1 MRLHPALRAVRLTA
15 CSIGLELEALMSM
28 DGREMV
34 SAKGLVYPC
43 GEPPVP
49 GDIKEVA
56 DGVYWVRMPLPFS
69 LKWINL
75 WLLRDDDGWVI
86 VDTGVATEET
96 RLHWRTIF
104 ETHLQGLPVTRIL
117 ITHMHPDHVGLAGW
131 LTRKFD
137 AQLWMS
143 RLEYLTCRT
152 LVADTGRDAPDV
164 AISFYRK
171 AGWNEDALD
180 TYRVRFGGFGKAVSR
195 LPDAYK
201 RLSEG
206 DVVTIG
212 GRPWQ
217 VIMGCGHSPEHA
229 CFVQRDLKV
238 LISGDQI
245 LPRISS
251 NVSVFPTEPEG
262 DPLSDWINSC
272 HKLKA
277 ALPDD
282 LLVLPSHNE
291 PFVGLHRRLDDLIDN
306 HESALSRL
314 AADIASPKRAI
325 DCFSIL
331 FKRPIGPEVLGM
343 ATGEAIA
350 HLNCLIAR
358 GQATALPGDD
368 GALRY
373 GAL

>member
-1 MRLHPALRAVRLTA
+1 
-15 CSIGLELEALMSM
+15 MSM
-28 DGREMV
+28 DGQELV

-43 GEPPVP
+43 GEPPIP
-49 GDIKEVA
+49 GDIKQVA
-56 DGVYWVRMPLPFS
+56 DGVFWVRMPLPFA

-96 RLHWRTIF
+96 RLHWRAIF
-104 ETHLQGLPVTRIL
+104 DNHLQGLPVKRVL

-137 AQLWMS
+137 ANLWMS

-164 AISFYRK
+164 AISFYRQ

-195 LPDAYK
+195 LPDSYT
-201 RLSEG
+201 RLGEG
-206 DVVTIG
+206 DVITIG
-212 GRPWQ
+212 GRPWE

-229 CFVQRDLKV
+229 CFVQRDLNV
-238 LISGDQI
+238 LISGDQV

-262 DPLSDWINSC
+262 DPMSDWINSC
-272 HKLKA
+272 HKLKG

-282 LLVLPSHNE
+282 LLVLPAHNE
-291 PFVGLHRRLDDLIDN
+291 PFVGLHRRLGDLIDN
-306 HESALSRL
+306 HESALTRL
-314 AADIASPKRAI
+314 AQWIKEPKRVV
-325 DCFSIL
+325 DCFSPL
-331 FKRPIGPEVLGM
+331 FKRTIGPDVLGM

-358 GQATALPGDD
+358 GQATADMHDD
-368 GALRY
+368 GVKRY
-373 GAL
+373 RSV

>member
-1 MRLHPALRAVRLTA
+1 
-15 CSIGLELEALMSM
+15 MSM
-28 DGREMV
+28 DGQEMV

-49 GDIKEVA
+49 GQVKQVA
-56 DGVYWVRMPLPFS
+56 QDVFWVRMPLPFS

-75 WLLRDDDGWVI
+75 WLLRDGDGWAI
-86 VDTGVATEET
+86 IDTGVATEET

-104 ETHLQGLPVTRIL
+104 ETCLDDLPVKRVL

-164 AISFYRK
+164 AISFYRA

-201 RLSEG
+201 RMSDG
-206 DVVTIG
+206 DRITIG
-212 GRPWQ
+212 GRSWQ

-229 CFVQRDLKV
+229 CLYQSELNV
-238 LISGDQI
+238 LISGDQV

-251 NVSVFPTEPEG
+251 NVSVFPTEPDG
-262 DPLSDWINSC
+262 DPMTDWINSC

-282 LLVLPSHNE
+282 VLVLPSHNE
-291 PFVGLHRRLDDLIDN
+291 PFVGLHRRLDDLIEN

-314 AADIASPKRAI
+314 ASWIEEPKRVV
-325 DCFSIL
+325 DCFSPL
-331 FKRPIGPEVLGM
+331 FKRTIGPDVLGM

-358 GQATALPGDD
+358 GEAKMTIDPDGIAHYGQA
-368 GALRY
+368 
-373 GAL
+373 